1 MSRFL
6 VFLIFVVVMVF
17 CVAPGVS
24 ALTIGPPLVE
34 IKADPGEGLIQKIR
48 IYNEST
54 ITQTFYSSLENFT
67 PNKKTGLPI
76 FAGDVNPLGAAHWIK
91 VPVKSLTLKAG
102 EAKDVLLNIKVPDM
116 MTPGGYYVA
125 LFWSDQAPGKS
136 GINVA
141 NRLATLFLFRING
154 TIKEELKI
162 VNFQNQI
169 KDSNVDFNLRV
180 ENSGNAHLQPIGE
193 LQITDWRGKKVESF
207 PINKIRQN
215 ILPLSQRG
223 FNFSWSAP
231 GWGKYYAQAQLKY
244 GENNA
249 EAESEK
255 IGFWVAPKIGMREI
269 TGLIILI
276 GLVITG
282 FVVAKK
288 KFYNF

>member
-6 VFLIFVVVMVF
+6 VFLTFVAVMIFCAVR
-17 CVAPGVS
+17 GVS

-34 IKADPGEGLIQKIR
+34 VKADPGEGMIQKMR
-48 IYNEST
+48 LYNESA
-54 ITQTFYSSLENFT
+54 ITQTFYPSLENFS
-67 PNKKTGLPI
+67 PDKENNAPI
-76 FAGDVNPLGAAHWIK
+76 FAGDVNPLGAARWIK
-91 VPVKSLTLKAG
+91 VPVKSVTLKAG
-102 EAKDVLLNIKVPDM
+102 EAKDILLNIKVPDL

-162 VNFQNQI
+162 VDFQNQI
-169 KDSNVDFNLRV
+169 KDDGVDFNLRI
-180 ENSGNAHLQPIGE
+180 ENSGNAHLQPTGE
-193 LQITDWRGKKVESF
+193 LQITDWRGKEVKSF
-207 PINKIRQN
+207 PVNNFRQN

-231 GWGKYYAQAQLKY
+231 GWGKYYAQVQLKY
-244 GENNA
+244 GENNV
-249 EAESEK
+249 EVESRK
-255 IGFWVAPKIGMREI
+255 IGFWLWPVLGLREVIGVI
-269 TGLIILI
+269 FVIAV
-276 GLVITG
+276 LVTG